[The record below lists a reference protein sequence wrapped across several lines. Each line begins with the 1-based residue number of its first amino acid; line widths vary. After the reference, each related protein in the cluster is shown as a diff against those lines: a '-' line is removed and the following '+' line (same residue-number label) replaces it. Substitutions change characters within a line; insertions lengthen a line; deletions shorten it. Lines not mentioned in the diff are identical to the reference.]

1 MVVDNDGGNDK
12 LAGGSGVVRIAT
24 TAGNNKRQAWPPT
37 DHIEKL
43 LEEAYTN
50 HAYLVK
56 HKIKGY
62 DMMKNFMAS
71 GSLTRGMEQYKVPD
85 EADMT
90 PFPGEDTITTVC
102 DAHPPPPGWGCAMC
116 LT

>member
-12 LAGGSGVVRIAT
+12 LAGGSGVVRITT
-24 TAGNNKRQAWPPT
+24 TAGNSKHQAWPPT

-50 HAYLVK
+50 HAYPVK
-56 HKIKGY
+56 HKIKGC

-71 GSLTRGMEQYKVPD
+71 GSLT
-85 EADMT
+85 
-90 PFPGEDTITTVC
+90 
-102 DAHPPPPGWGCAMC
+102 
-116 LT
+116 